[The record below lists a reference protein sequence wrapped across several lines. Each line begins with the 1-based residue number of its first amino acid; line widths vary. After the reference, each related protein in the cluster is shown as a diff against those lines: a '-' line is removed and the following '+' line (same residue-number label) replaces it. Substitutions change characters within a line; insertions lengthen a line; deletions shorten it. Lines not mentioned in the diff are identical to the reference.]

1 MKNKIIILIVSIIV
15 IIVFLLGSIIYIRTN
30 DNKDV
35 ITEDKKDD
43 NLIETS
49 NQDTVESID
58 NNSQLLIVK
67 NYIQSFIEQI
77 NLNNVIYY
85 TGGNKIDQSI
95 IARHTYNL
103 LSKEYIGKNSIT
115 EENALN
121 YVYKIEEKLTFVPL
135 KINVLKGSNYTKYS
149 VYGLLIIRK
158 MKIKVICILY

>member
-15 IIVFLLGSIIYIRTN
+15 IIVFLLGSIIYIKTN
-30 DNKDV
+30 DKKDV

-49 NQDTVESID
+49 NQDTVKSID

-85 TGGNKIDQSI
+85 TGGNKIDESI
-95 IARHTYNL
+95 ISKHIYNL
-103 LSKEYIGKNSIT
+103 LSKDYITKNSIT
-115 EENALN
+115 EKNALN
-121 YVYKIEEKLTFVPL
+121 YVYKIEEKLTFIPL
-135 KINVLKGSNYTKYS
+135 KVNVLKGSNYTKYS
-149 VYGLLIIRK
+149 VYGFT
-158 MKIKVICILY
+158 

>member
-49 NQDTVESID
+49 NQDTVKSLD

-67 NYIQSFIEQI
+67 NYIQSFIERI

-85 TGGNKIDQSI
+85 TGGNKIDESI
-95 IARHTYNL
+95 ISKNIYNL
-103 LSKEYIGKNSIT
+103 LSKDYITKN
-115 EENALN
+115 
-121 YVYKIEEKLTFVPL
+121 
-135 KINVLKGSNYTKYS
+135 
-149 VYGLLIIRK
+149 
-158 MKIKVICILY
+158 

>member
-67 NYIQSFIEQI
+67 NYIQLFIEQI

-85 TGGNKIDQSI
+85 TDGNKIDESI
-95 IARHTYNL
+95 ISKNIYNL
-103 LSKEYIGKNSIT
+103 LSKDYITKNSIT
-115 EENALN
+115 EKNALN
-121 YVYKIEEKLTFVPL
+121 YVYKIEEKLTFIPL
-135 KINVLKGSNYTKYS
+135 KVNILKG
-149 VYGLLIIRK
+149 
-158 MKIKVICILY
+158 

>member
-149 VYGLLIIRK
+149 RYPST
-158 MKIKVICILY
+158 

>member
-103 LSKEYIGKNSIT
+103 LSKEYIGKNSISFT
-115 EENALN
+115 L
-121 YVYKIEEKLTFVPL
+121 LTL
-135 KINVLKGSNYTKYS
+135 KIGSIEYVEFELSIFNIKYIS
-149 VYGLLIIRK
+149 PLFSFF
-158 MKIKVICILY
+158 